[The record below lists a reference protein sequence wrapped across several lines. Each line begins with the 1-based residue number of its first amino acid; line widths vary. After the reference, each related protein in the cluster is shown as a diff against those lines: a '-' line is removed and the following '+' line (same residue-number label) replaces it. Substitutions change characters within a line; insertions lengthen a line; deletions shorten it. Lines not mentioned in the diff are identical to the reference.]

1 MYSIRI
7 QDQNGNLLKDYKQ
20 DGIFVLGIEK
30 ADNMIILKRVA
41 LDPETGD
48 LVATDDDQIVNNKT
62 QTTLKNKMSTVVTE
76 STETTYQTVLYK
88 GGDNDPKSLKI
99 TNPKEVVFEGS
110 RDVTVNGIDEL
121 KRYYVYAKGVLEGIF
136 TSASEAVNEASDMYG
151 VVTNKRMKYVWES
164 ADRKSSVRLADPEG
178 AGEKK
183 KEANEKTEEEDTEE
197 GSEEDTESET
207 VTSSYVKCIDMMLQ
221 SGGVYKS
228 AEEEIRT
235 KSLVRVLSDN
245 LDADVLD
252 LSGCSLSDVLY
263 YPSSGTPVMAMT
275 GEGNAVII
283 MGYDAKNTILYDPR
297 EDRVYKLGMN
307 DSALMFE
314 RAGNRFI
321 TYIPN

>member
-1 MYSIRI
+1 M
-7 QDQNGNLLKDYKQ
+7 QDYK
-20 DGIFVLGIEK
+20 DAMK
-30 ADNMIILKRVA
+30 NADTVR
-41 LDPETGD
+41 
-48 LVATDDDQIVNNKT
+48 
-62 QTTLKNKMSTVVTE
+62 KN
-76 STETTYQTVLYK
+76 
-88 GGDNDPKSLKI
+88 
-99 TNPKEVVFEGS
+99 
-110 RDVTVNGIDEL
+110 TVNMVRAAIKQHEVDQRVTLEDDADIVKIIKKQVKMRADALEDFVKAGRDDM
-121 KRYYVYAKGVLEGIF
+121 LEG
-136 TSASEAVNEASDMYG
+136 Y
-151 VVTNKRMKYVWES
+151 
-164 ADRKSSVRLADPEG
+164 
-178 AGEKK
+178 K
-183 KEANEKTEEEDTEE
+183 KEIE
-197 GSEEDTESET
+197 
-207 VTSSYVKCIDMMLQ
+207 ILQ
-221 SGGVYKS
+221 SYLPEEMG
-228 AEEEIRT
+228 EEEIRT